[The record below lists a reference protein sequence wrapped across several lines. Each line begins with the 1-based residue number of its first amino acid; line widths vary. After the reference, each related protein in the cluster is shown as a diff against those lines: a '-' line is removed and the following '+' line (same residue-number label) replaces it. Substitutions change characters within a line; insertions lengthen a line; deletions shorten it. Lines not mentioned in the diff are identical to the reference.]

1 MTDLLLG
8 VLIAVAVLFWQRMTD
23 ERTLLASVV
32 MAAERRIPSDVR
44 PEVRDES
51 RALAILHTVHR
62 MTSERRELFEG
73 ISGPSPHLLWDARAH
88 LNNPAGACGSCT
100 AALGHTL
107 VFAGYPVRKVG
118 LQSSGTKAIH
128 HVLETKVGGR
138 WVLMDALYDLAFQRP
153 DGSLASAREV
163 AADWESYRKQT
174 PGDYPA
180 EYGYRGFYYTNWSRI
195 PGMDSLL
202 GFWPGLHTWLYDHAI
217 SLRFLF
223 LDINGWVFG
232 LSVTAA
238 AVVLGL
244 RLHPLLRRVREQMPA
259 RTPGAVTPE
268 HEPSEPTGSDAFAP
282 SWEAPLAP

>member
-8 VLIAVAVLFWQRMTD
+8 ALVAVAVLFWQRMTD

-32 MAAERRIPSDVR
+32 LAAERSLPPDTQ
-44 PEVRDES
+44 PDKRDES
-51 RALAILHTVHR
+51 RALAILHTVHQ
-62 MTSERRELFEG
+62 MTSERRVLFDG

-107 VFAGYPVRKVG
+107 AFAGYPVRKVG

-128 HVLETKVGGR
+128 HVLETKVGER

-163 AADWESYRKQT
+163 AESWDTYREQT
-174 PGDYPA
+174 PVGYPA

-202 GFWPGLHTWLYDHAI
+202 ALWPGLHAWLHDHEI

-223 LDINGWVFG
+223 LDINGWIFG
-232 LSVTAA
+232 LAASCAA
-238 AVVLGL
+238 ALLGL
-244 RLHPLLRRVREQMPA
+244 RFYRVLRRVRKPKA
-259 RTPGAVTPE
+259 VVTPE
-268 HEPSEPTGSDAFAP
+268 HAIQETAPAFAP
-282 SWEAPLAP
+282 SWEAPPVT